1 MATPQALVQSSAIEG
16 GAPVLSA
23 QRVIATLYLASTSP
37 RRQELIRMLGLP
49 YQIKPSDVDET
60 IDKPMSPFQLVETLA
75 FRKAFTVYEQLK
87 LGPGEKEGIV
97 IGSDTV
103 VVFEG
108 HVLGK
113 PKDAEEAFQMLFR
126 LQGNTHQVYTGI
138 TCLDLQSGRSETA
151 HRVTHVTMKSLSE
164 QQIRRYV
171 STGEPLDK
179 AGSYGIQGLGATIID
194 RIDGDYFNVVGM
206 SLALLSELLAR
217 FGIETI

>member
-1 MATPQALVQSSAIEG
+1 MTAH
-16 GAPVLSA
+16 
-23 QRVIATLYLASTSP
+23 RVIATLYLASTSP

-49 YQIKPSDVDET
+49 YLIKPSDVDET
-60 IDKPMSPFQLVETLA
+60 INSPMSPSQLVETLA
-75 FRKAFTVYEQLK
+75 FRKAYTVYEQLK
-87 LGPGEKEGIV
+87 LSQEAKDGIV

-103 VVFEG
+103 VVHEG

-113 PKDAEEAFQMLFR
+113 PKDAEEAFQMLSK

-138 TCLDLQSGRSETA
+138 TCLDLQSGRSETS

-164 QQIRRYV
+164 QQIRRYI